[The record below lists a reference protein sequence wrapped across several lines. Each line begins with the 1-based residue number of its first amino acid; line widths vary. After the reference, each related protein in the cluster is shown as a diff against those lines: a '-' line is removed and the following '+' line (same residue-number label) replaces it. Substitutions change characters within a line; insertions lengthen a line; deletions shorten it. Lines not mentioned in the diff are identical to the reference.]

1 MMKFVLYSVVYLAA
15 CSLSFGVS
23 DSLKMQIHRTDGKVV
38 EEVVK
43 LEKIGKDTFRLKIS
57 HKKFPRSGSSTPYS
71 RVKYVDFI
79 HDDASAKKGDA
90 GYWVLAEGFFGKFT
104 RDDGFYE
111 LRRNKIPIYGV
122 KKGDE
127 AFVAIVKGLRW
138 EYSSCVKV
146 ADGKYTIFPR
156 FHISQIGMPIY
167 EDIVIDFTYFKGE
180 NADYSAMGRAYRDYQ
195 LSRGE
200 VLPLKERIKGN
211 PRLAYSVDSPFL
223 KFRMASFM
231 RECETGLNRGF
242 HWDNNDAP
250 NIQIHRN
257 FDNMMDTLR
266 KLKEMG
272 IDKADI
278 ILTNWN
284 WRSNGR
290 NPIYGVAEPELGGNA
305 KCRQLTHLAKELGYQ
320 IAPHILHTENYT
332 VSPAFDEKDLALQQN
347 GGYIH
352 YDGMGGEGYC
362 PCFKQVYYKQV
373 LENYTNMQLLGFDSI
388 MHIDVT
394 SAIVP
399 YQCFSL
405 SHFCTRK
412 QTAFYM
418 NQIGKIS
425 RALFGE
431 FTSESGVDSVAN
443 TMDYC
448 LYVTATSDIRLRR
461 EFPLADS
468 IVPLWQIVYHGIIMS
483 NPYFQTIGYPCHEAE
498 PNAGALARSDKTS
511 VERKLKFV
519 EFGGRLTFYA
529 ELNDDSVLPKL
540 KEAYAEY
547 QKLKHLQL
555 EFIDRHCEIAS
566 GVFLTEYSD
575 GSKTVV
581 NYTDRPFVYK
591 SDTVSPKSY
600 KLISSLSA
608 KIR

>member
-57 HKKFPRSGSSTPYS
+57 HKKFPRNGSSTPYS
-71 RVKYVDFI
+71 LVKYVDFI
-79 HDDASAKKGDA
+79 HDDASAKKGDD

-266 KLKEMG
+266 KLKKMG

-284 WRSNGR
+284 CAPTDAIRYTGSL
-290 NPIYGVAEPELGGNA
+290 NPNWAETQNA
-305 KCRQLTHLAKELGYQ
+305 ANLRVWQKSWDTKSPRIFCIPKTTPFLPHSTKRIWPCSKTADTYITTAWAARD
-320 IAPHILHTENYT
+320 IAP
-332 VSPAFDEKDLALQQN
+332 VSN
-347 GGYIH
+347 RCI
-352 YDGMGGEGYC
+352 
-362 PCFKQVYYKQV
+362 
-373 LENYTNMQLLGFDSI
+373 
-388 MHIDVT
+388 T
-394 SAIVP
+394 SRCLKITP
-399 YQCFSL
+399 TCSCWG
-405 SHFCTRK
+405 S
-412 QTAFYM
+412 TA
-418 NQIGKIS
+418 
-425 RALFGE
+425 
-431 FTSESGVDSVAN
+431 
-443 TMDYC
+443 
-448 LYVTATSDIRLRR
+448 
-461 EFPLADS
+461 
-468 IVPLWQIVYHGIIMS
+468 
-483 NPYFQTIGYPCHEAE
+483 
-498 PNAGALARSDKTS
+498 
-511 VERKLKFV
+511 
-519 EFGGRLTFYA
+519 
-529 ELNDDSVLPKL
+529 
-540 KEAYAEY
+540 
-547 QKLKHLQL
+547 
-555 EFIDRHCEIAS
+555 
-566 GVFLTEYSD
+566 
-575 GSKTVV
+575 
-581 NYTDRPFVYK
+581 
-591 SDTVSPKSY
+591 
-600 KLISSLSA
+600 
-608 KIR
+608 